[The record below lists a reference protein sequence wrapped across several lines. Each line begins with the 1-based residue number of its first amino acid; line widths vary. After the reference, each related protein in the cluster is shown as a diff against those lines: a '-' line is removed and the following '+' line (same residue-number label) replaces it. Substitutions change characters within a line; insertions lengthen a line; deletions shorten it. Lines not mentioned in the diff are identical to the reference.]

1 MMKIYCSFFDGIV
14 RGEIL
19 LEYVY
24 TIHFLLLLQIS
35 INAQHALP
43 TRREHFMQSI
53 QRAET
58 PRVFHPLFLLLP
70 QHAFGIPRSCFWR
83 FLGGTG
89 VERGGE
95 KIGGVQQNLWVDG
108 EAAEFEDVFRDG
120 GCEHA
125 VLRYPEGC
133 WGAVSGGG
141 LVWSGGLVLLT
152 GWESVGCVGVG
163 FRGPGLDEMSH
174 DVDPFLIPRQDAAPH
189 LIGLKGLDFSP
200 EAAMRASQNHHQFS
214 SFGRNAI
221 RSRDHVRCLS

>member
-1 MMKIYCSFFDGIV
+1 MIKIYCSFFDGIV
-14 RGEIL
+14 WGVIL

-24 TIHFLLLLQIS
+24 TIRFLLSQIS

-43 TRREHFMQSI
+43 TRCEYFMQSI

-58 PRVFHPLFLLLP
+58 PRVFHSLLP
-70 QHAFGIPRSCFWR
+70 LLPHAFGIPRSRFWR
-83 FLGGTG
+83 FLGGH
-89 VERGGE
+89 GGE

-108 EAAEFEDVFRDG
+108 EAAEFEHVFRDG